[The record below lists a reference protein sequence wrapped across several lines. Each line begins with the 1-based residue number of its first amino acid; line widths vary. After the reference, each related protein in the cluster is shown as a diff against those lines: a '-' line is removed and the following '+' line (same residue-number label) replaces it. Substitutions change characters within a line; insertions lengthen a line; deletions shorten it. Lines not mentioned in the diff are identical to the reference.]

1 MEEQDRKFLFSIGV
15 DCDKLEL
22 DEEEAK
28 TFHKYRSLA
37 DRMCHERITI
47 VEKPKSRQG
56 LKEFLASSDASLL
69 KGTAQK
75 PTVFVFDTKLTG
87 EAMTNPLT
95 RKPPLKVKDFE
106 EIFPAIFESR
116 SPSGKEIL
124 PGDVFM
130 FFDGGRDTRLNR
142 IKNVHVH
149 RHLRKKGHTKA
160 NATRQI
166 HKGEFVLQSRIS

>member
-1 MEEQDRKFLFSIGV
+1 MEEQDQKLLFNIGV

-87 EAMTNPLT
+87 EAVTNPLT

-106 EIFPAIFESR
+106 EIFPAIFESC

-142 IKNVHVH
+142 IKKCS
-149 RHLRKKGHTKA
+149 RTQTPQEKGP
-160 NATRQI
+160 
-166 HKGEFVLQSRIS
+166 HKGKCHTSNSQG